1 MSGWLTGHGVSAGIA
16 IARAFRLKEP
26 DLAVARRTPADK
38 EAEVRRFECAVEKSR
53 RDLEKVK
60 EQAARELGEDQAAV
74 FAAHLLVLQDPE
86 LMDRVK
92 DNILHQGMSA
102 EFALK
107 EAADTFIS
115 ALESLDNE
123 YMRERSADVRDVAK
137 RVLGH
142 LLGIQV
148 PDLSVIREEVIIVA
162 EDLTPSNT
170 AQLNR
175 KFVKGIITNGG
186 GFTSH
191 SAIMARSMEI
201 PAVAGTQTSLDRI
214 GDGTLLIIDGQEGIV
229 IMNPEQAVV
238 KKYEKKKAAYE
249 EYQAGLA
256 KFAQLPTV
264 SADGCA
270 VRLVANISA
279 PSDADNVLQNGGEGI
294 GLFRTE
300 FLYMGRRQLP
310 TEDEQFAAYKNVLER
325 MKGKPVVI
333 RTLDIGGD
341 KQLPY
346 LNIPKEANPFLG
358 FRAIRLCLKRP
369 DLFRTQL
376 RALLRASTCGNL
388 KITFPMIAALQELRQ
403 AKQLLLE
410 EKENL
415 VKAGIAVADKIE
427 VGMMIEV
434 PSSAVMADVFAKEID
449 FFSIGTNDLIQY
461 TLAADRMNKQVA
473 YLYEPFHPA
482 VLRLLKTVIDA
493 AHKEGK
499 RAAMCG
505 EMAGMEA
512 AIPVLLGMGL
522 DEFSMNAS
530 AVLPAR
536 KLISQLSKK
545 EIGQSMDQML
555 QMETAEQVKQFI
567 SKHFPIK
574 LG

>member
-142 LLGIQV
+142 LLGVQV

-346 LNIPKEANPFLG
+346 LNLPKEANPFLG

>member
-1 MSGWLTGHGVSAGIA
+1 MNGWLAGHGVSAGIA

-26 DLAVARRTPADK
+26 GLAVAKRTPADK
-38 EAEVRRFECAVEKSR
+38 EAEVRRFERAVEKSR

-142 LLGIQV
+142 LLGIQI

-162 EDLTPSNT
+162 EDLTPSHT

-175 KFVKGIITNGG
+175 KFVKGILTNGG

-201 PAVAGTQTSLDRI
+201 PAVAGTQTSLDMI
-214 GDGTLLIIDGQEGIV
+214 EDGTLLIIDGQEGIV

-264 SADGCA
+264 TADGCA
-270 VRLVANISA
+270 VRLAANISA

-325 MKGKPVVI
+325 MNGKPVVI

-346 LNIPKEANPFLG
+346 LNLPKEANPFLG
-358 FRAIRLCLKRP
+358 FRAIRLCLKKP

-376 RALLRASTCGNL
+376 RALLRASACGNL

-403 AKQLLLE
+403 AKQLLME
-410 EKENL
+410 EKQSL
-415 VKAGIAVADKIE
+415 VQAGIAVADKVE

-482 VLRLLKTVIDA
+482 VLRLVKTVIDA

-512 AIPVLLGMGL
+512 AIPILLGMGL

-545 EIGQSMDQML
+545 EIGESMDQML

-567 SKHFPIK
+567 SEHFPIK
-574 LG
+574 PG

>member
-1 MSGWLTGHGVSAGIA
+1 IVS
-16 IARAFRLKEP
+16 
-26 DLAVARRTPADK
+26 
-38 EAEVRRFECAVEKSR
+38 
-53 RDLEKVK
+53 
-60 EQAARELGEDQAAV
+60 
-74 FAAHLLVLQDPE
+74 
-86 LMDRVK
+86 
-92 DNILHQGMSA
+92 
-102 EFALK
+102 
-107 EAADTFIS
+107 
-115 ALESLDNE
+115 
-123 YMRERSADVRDVAK
+123 
-137 RVLGH
+137 
-142 LLGIQV
+142 V
-148 PDLSVIREEVIIVA
+148 P
-162 EDLTPSNT
+162 
-170 AQLNR
+170 
-175 KFVKGIITNGG
+175 
-186 GFTSH
+186 
-191 SAIMARSMEI
+191 
-201 PAVAGTQTSLDRI
+201 
-214 GDGTLLIIDGQEGIV
+214 
-229 IMNPEQAVV
+229 
-238 KKYEKKKAAYE
+238 
-249 EYQAGLA
+249 
-256 KFAQLPTV
+256 
-264 SADGCA
+264 
-270 VRLVANISA
+270 
-279 PSDADNVLQNGGEGI
+279 
-294 GLFRTE
+294 
-300 FLYMGRRQLP
+300 
-310 TEDEQFAAYKNVLER
+310 
-325 MKGKPVVI
+325 
-333 RTLDIGGD
+333 
-341 KQLPY
+341 
-346 LNIPKEANPFLG
+346 
-358 FRAIRLCLKRP
+358 
-369 DLFRTQL
+369 
-376 RALLRASTCGNL
+376 
-388 KITFPMIAALQELRQ
+388 LQELRQ

>member
-346 LNIPKEANPFLG
+346 LNLPKEANPFLG